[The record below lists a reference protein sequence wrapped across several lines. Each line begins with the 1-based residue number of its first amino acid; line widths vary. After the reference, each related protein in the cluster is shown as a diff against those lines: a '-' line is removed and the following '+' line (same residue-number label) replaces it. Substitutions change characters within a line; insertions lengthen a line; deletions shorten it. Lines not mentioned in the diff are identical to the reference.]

1 VVELGR
7 SGGLSYWLRG
17 FLMRFVRQFRPI
29 LDFSANTKL
38 TETGENLKLF
48 WEEILSISANNQDI
62 SDNVLSVPPRHAKQ
76 GVAFILLGFW
86 NLCGVYF
93 KEEKTCFLI
102 GRRISDTLP

>member
-1 VVELGR
+1 
-7 SGGLSYWLRG
+7 
-17 FLMRFVRQFRPI
+17 MRFVRQFRPI